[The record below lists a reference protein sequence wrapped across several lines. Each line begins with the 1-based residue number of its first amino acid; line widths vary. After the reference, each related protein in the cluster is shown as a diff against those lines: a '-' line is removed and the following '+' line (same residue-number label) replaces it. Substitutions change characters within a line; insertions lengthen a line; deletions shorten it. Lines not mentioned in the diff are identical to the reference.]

1 MSEETGEKDNGHKFY
16 IKALHPHRK
25 PGDTKKVK
33 MYIGECTKCGLL
45 YKFRKKVKCP
55 AK

>member
-1 MSEETGEKDNGHKFY
+1 MSDKTGEKDNGHRFY
-16 IKALHPHRK
+16 ILRSCRK
-25 PGDTKKVK
+25 PGTKKVK
-33 MYIGECTKCGLL
+33 AYIDECAKCGLL